1 MVKQAR
7 LLLVDQSPATRSLL
21 SNFVRSDPN
30 LSLMGAVPD
39 PYFAVRRM
47 SAEAPDILI
56 VGLNFNNIKTS
67 HFVRQV
73 MSQHP
78 TPILICVSAVNEN
91 SPDLI
96 EVMEAGAAAIFVRPP
111 YDASPEIMRSSALE
125 FRRAIASILAT
136 PTRRRSTLPI
146 RTPEAR
152 FSADVIMGAPSPFNI
167 VKDTEKIVCIGI
179 STGGPE
185 SLQIVLEQLPVTA
198 PAIVVVQ
205 HMPAS
210 FIRAFAQRLDARCA
224 VSVSEA
230 RAGDVLQRGTVLIA
244 PGDKHMVIARRSA
257 GYAVDFREGPPVS
270 RHRPSVDVLFRSA
283 ARAAGHNAIGIIM
296 TGMGN
301 DGAQGLLEMRGCG
314 SITIAE
320 SEKTCIVFGMPKEAI
335 ACGAAQIITT
345 REKIAAE
352 IIRLTS

>member
-1 MVKQAR
+1 
-7 LLLVDQSPATRSLL
+7 
-21 SNFVRSDPN
+21 
-30 LSLMGAVPD
+30 MGA
-39 PYFAVRRM
+39 A
-47 SAEAPDILI
+47 
-56 VGLNFNNIKTS
+56 
-67 HFVRQV
+67 
-73 MSQHP
+73 
-78 TPILICVSAVNEN
+78 
-91 SPDLI
+91 
-96 EVMEAGAAAIFVRPP
+96 
-111 YDASPEIMRSSALE
+111 
-125 FRRAIASILAT
+125 
-136 PTRRRSTLPI
+136 
-146 RTPEAR
+146 
-152 FSADVIMGAPSPFNI
+152 SPFNS
-167 VKDTEKIVCIGI
+167 VKGTEKIVCIGI

-210 FIRAFAQRLDARCA
+210 FIRTFAQRLDARCA